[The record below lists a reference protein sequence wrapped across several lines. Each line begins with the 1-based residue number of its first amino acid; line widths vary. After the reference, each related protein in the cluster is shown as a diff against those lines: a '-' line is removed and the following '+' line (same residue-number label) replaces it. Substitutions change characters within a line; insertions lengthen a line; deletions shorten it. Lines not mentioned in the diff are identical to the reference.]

1 MPSTSVVCPCQ
12 SLQSSPTTTPKTY
25 CQSCIQATLSQ
36 KIFQHKAALVSRNKS
51 RELCSQA
58 IREFRTQGPRF
69 ISAQQTIDQ
78 FQDQIATMAKDIER
92 MREECGKKSIA
103 LASYSVTQSNRA
115 IELDQHR
122 NIVHNV
128 RSNLDV
134 LRTSLLVGDE
144 NGLDEEFVSAGSL
157 TSTIENT
164 VHDVKKRRFQL
175 ALEAFEMHRM
185 DVGSE
190 YHALTIDDLMEG
202 PETETDVA
210 PSGTHANARFRRLV
224 RQRVPS
230 GIGKIAGLLLPH
242 RGPSHFNGVLP
253 PNVLISSLRLVA
265 SLTNLL
271 ARCLAIELPH
281 PIVLCPISRGG
292 RYAGMRNEELWLRE
306 QTADIVDSV
315 SINHDEGYFSAAQQN
330 PGITLMKD
338 LEFLGD
344 EGEDGDSACG
354 SIIEERRHLHE
365 SVPVK
370 SSASTSSLMSL
381 VGSSSKLISNS
392 ARRAF
397 DKMKGHHHSS
407 NTKHTNISENLAS
420 LRAIISMDQDS
431 VTMRLQ
437 HASCAVLYES
447 NTNKNGG
454 IVRYELR
461 PPTPKA
467 DRELQ
472 RQSEEQFTIGLQLL
486 QNDITALSIKAGV
499 PVAMLWPAEAMFLNL
514 YSLKLHI
521 QHMLSEEIAH

>member
-1 MPSTSVVCPCQ
+1 MT
-12 SLQSSPTTTPKTY
+12 
-25 CQSCIQATLSQ
+25 
-36 KIFQHKAALVSRNKS
+36 
-51 RELCSQA
+51 
-58 IREFRTQGPRF
+58 
-69 ISAQQTIDQ
+69 
-78 FQDQIATMAKDIER
+78 KDIER
-92 MREECGKKSIA
+92 MREECGKKSLA
-103 LASYSVTQSNRA
+103 LATYSVKQSNRA
-115 IELDQHR
+115 IELDQNR
-122 NIVHNV
+122 SMVHKI
-128 RSNLDV
+128 RLDLDV
-134 LRTSLLVGDE
+134 LRASILVGDD
-144 NGLDEEFVSAGSL
+144 NCLDEEFVSAGSL

-190 YHALTIDDLMEG
+190 YDALTIDDLMEG
-202 PETETDVA
+202 PETGTDVA
-210 PSGTHANARFRRLV
+210 QSGTHANARFRRLV

-292 RYAGMRNEELWLRE
+292 MYAGMRNEELWLRE

-315 SINHDEGYFSAAQQN
+315 SINHDGCYFSTAQQN

-344 EGEDGDSACG
+344 EGEEGDSACG
-354 SIIEERRHLHE
+354 SIVEKDCTDERRHLH
-365 SVPVK
+365 VK

-407 NTKHTNISENLAS
+407 SNTKHTNINENLAS
-420 LRAIISMDQDS
+420 LRPIISMDQDS

-467 DRELQ
+467 DREVQ

-521 QHMLSEEIAH
+521 QHMLGEEMAH